1 MSHKTVDANG
11 VKFAYLEEGTGP
23 LVLMVHGFPDTPQTW
38 SHARPAVAKAGYRVV
53 TPWTRAYAPTEI
65 PADGKYDAETLGK
78 DLIALVDA
86 LGGGQPAVLV
96 GHDFGA
102 AAAYAAVTMAPE
114 KFRQLITI
122 GIPHPRSI
130 KPSLS
135 LAWKV
140 RHFFTLSR
148 KHAAAKIRKG
158 ELKHID
164 ELVQRWS
171 PAWKVP
177 ADETAAVKA
186 SFAQPGVLE
195 AVLGYY
201 RAISRKVPPSQR
213 GKIKVPSIAFAGEH
227 DTISP
232 KMYEAARRLY
242 EGSYEVVTMP
252 GGHFMHREHPA
263 HFERELLRVL
273 TR

>member
-114 KFRQLITI
+114 KFRQLIAI

-242 EGSYEVVTMP
+242 EDSYEVVTMP